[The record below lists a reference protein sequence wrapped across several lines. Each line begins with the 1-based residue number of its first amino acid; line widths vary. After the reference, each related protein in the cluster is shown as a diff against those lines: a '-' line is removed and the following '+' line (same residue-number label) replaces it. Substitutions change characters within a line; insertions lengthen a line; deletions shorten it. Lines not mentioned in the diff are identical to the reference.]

1 MRSSGRSTI
10 THKEGIAGTTCDRG
24 PGLAGGLRDGE
35 HGLAR
40 IVLVDDQCDVLT
52 RLRDLIKQN
61 SDLVVVAACRCADG
75 AMLAVQ
81 QYRPAVVVLGV
92 RPPARGGGLLLRGCF
107 AGFWAEGV
115 CVTTTPL
122 TARDHH

>member
-52 RLRDLIKQN
+52 RPRDLIKQN
-61 SDLVVVAACRCADG
+61 SDLVVVAACRCADA

-81 QYRPAVVVLGV
+81 QYRPAVVAL
-92 RPPARGGGLLLRGCF
+92 GGGEPDPERG
-107 AGFWAEGV
+107 WVVPGV
-115 CVTTTPL
+115 CRRSPAECVRVL
-122 TARDHH
+122 H